1 MKISSVFAAVGGV
14 VLAVAVSSCR
24 EVEKKTPPPPSVVV
38 EEAAEF
44 DFADSCTEV
53 GTVAAFDSV
62 DLVANVS
69 GFLTEVNFKE
79 GALVKKG
86 EKLFQIDPAVYD
98 AAVKK
103 ATADLR
109 KAQAD
114 LKNAEIEYDRQKQL
128 LRKDATAKRNYDLA
142 EMNKMT
148 AAADVL
154 AAEAGLEQAKVNLSY
169 TRVLAPFDG
178 WISFKKYSAG
188 NMVGPT
194 SGVLATVVRNGDVKI
209 YFSIIEMDMLRLL
222 RSYPGADRN
231 ADKKGP
237 EVEIDF
243 QDGVKYE
250 YPGRISA
257 WNNAISDGTGTFRL
271 QAVAKNPDRKLF
283 PGMYVRVKIRVEPYS
298 RQIMI
303 RNEAIM
309 REQLGNFV
317 FVVNKDNK
325 IERRKVTLGGKNGGY
340 YAVREGLK
348 KGERIVIAG
357 LQKAQPGSIVTPIA
371 NKEQAP
377 DGSATPVANAK

>member
-1 MKISSVFAAVGGV
+1 MKLSSVFAAVGGV

-24 EVEKKTPPPPSVVV
+24 EVEKKTAPPPSVVV

-109 KAQAD
+109 KAHAD

-169 TRVLAPFDG
+169 TQVLAPFDG

-209 YFSIIEMDMLRLL
+209 YFSISEMDMLRLL
-222 RSYPGADRN
+222 RSYPGADRD

-325 IERRKVTLGGKNGGY
+325 IERRKVALGGKNGDY
-340 YAVREGLK
+340 YAIREGLK

-357 LQKAQPGSIVTPIA
+357 LQKAQPGNIVTPIA
-371 NKEQAP
+371 NKEQVP
-377 DGSATPVANAK
+377 DGSAAPIANTK

>member
-1 MKISSVFAAVGGV
+1 MKLSSVFAAVGGV

-24 EVEKKTPPPPSVVV
+24 EVEKKTAPPPSVVV

-109 KAQAD
+109 KAHAD

-169 TRVLAPFDG
+169 TQVLAPFDG

-209 YFSIIEMDMLRLL
+209 YFSISEMDMLRLL
-222 RSYPGADRN
+222 RSYPGADRD

-325 IERRKVTLGGKNGGY
+325 IERRKVALGGKNGDY
-340 YAVREGLK
+340 YAIREGLK

-357 LQKAQPGSIVTPIA
+357 LQKAQPGNIVTPIA
-371 NKEQAP
+371 NKEQVP
-377 DGSATPVANAK
+377 DGSAAPVANTK

>member
-1 MKISSVFAAVGGV
+1 MKLSSVLAAVGGIL
-14 VLAVAVSSCR
+14 LAAVPGCR
-24 EVEKKTPPPPSVVV
+24 ETEKKAVPPPSVAV
-38 EEAAEF
+38 EEAAEL

-86 EKLFQIDPAVYD
+86 EKLFQIDPSVYA

-103 ATADLR
+103 ASADLQ

-114 LKNAEIEYDRQKQL
+114 LKNAEIEYERQHQL
-128 LRKDATAKRNYDLA
+128 LRKDATAKRNFDLA
-142 EMNKMT
+142 EMNKLT
-148 AAADVL
+148 ASADVL
-154 AAEAGLEQAKVNLSY
+154 AAEAGLAQAKVNLSY
-169 TRVLAPFDG
+169 TQVLAPFDG
-178 WISFKKYSAG
+178 WMSFKRYSVG
-188 NMVGPT
+188 NMVGPA
-194 SGVLATVVRNGDVKI
+194 SGVLATIVRNGDVKI
-209 YFSIIEMDMLRLL
+209 FFSISEMDMLRLL
-222 RSYPGADRN
+222 RAYPGVDRD
-231 ADKKGP
+231 AKGKGP
-237 EVEIDF
+237 EVEIYF

-303 RNEAIM
+303 RNEAVI

-317 FVVNKDNK
+317 FVVGKDNK
-325 IERRKVTLGGKNGGY
+325 VERRKVTLGGKNGDL

-348 KGERIVIAG
+348 KGDRIVISG
-357 LQKAQPGSIVTPIA
+357 LQKAQPGSIVTPVV
-371 NKEQAP
+371 NREQAP
-377 DGSATPVANAK
+377 DGAATPAAGTK

>member
-178 WISFKKYSAG
+178 WISFKNTVPG
-188 NMVGPT
+188 T
-194 SGVLATVVRNGDVKI
+194 WSG
-209 YFSIIEMDMLRLL
+209 RLPACL
-222 RSYPGADRN
+222 P
-231 ADKKGP
+231 P
-237 EVEIDF
+237 
-243 QDGVKYE
+243 
-250 YPGRISA
+250 
-257 WNNAISDGTGTFRL
+257 W
-271 QAVAKNPDRKLF
+271 
-283 PGMYVRVKIRVEPYS
+283 
-298 RQIMI
+298 
-303 RNEAIM
+303 
-309 REQLGNFV
+309 
-317 FVVNKDNK
+317 
-325 IERRKVTLGGKNGGY
+325 
-340 YAVREGLK
+340 
-348 KGERIVIAG
+348 
-357 LQKAQPGSIVTPIA
+357 
-371 NKEQAP
+371 
-377 DGSATPVANAK
+377 

>member
-24 EVEKKTPPPPSVVV
+24 EVEKKTSPPSSVVV

-209 YFSIIEMDMLRLL
+209 YFSISEMDMLRLL
-222 RSYPGADRN
+222 RSYPGADRD

-371 NKEQAP
+371 NKEQVP

>member
-1 MKISSVFAAVGGV
+1 MKLSSVFAAVGGV

-38 EEAAEF
+38 EGAAEF

-209 YFSIIEMDMLRLL
+209 YFSISETDMLRLL

-243 QDGVKYE
+243 QDGVKYG

-298 RQIMI
+298 KQLMI

>member
-1 MKISSVFAAVGGV
+1 MKLSSVFAAVGGV

-24 EVEKKTPPPPSVVV
+24 EVEKKTAPPPSVVV

-109 KAQAD
+109 KAHAD

-169 TRVLAPFDG
+169 TQVLAPFDG

-209 YFSIIEMDMLRLL
+209 YFSISEMDMLRLL
-222 RSYPGADRN
+222 RSYPGADRD

-371 NKEQAP
+371 NREQAP

>member
-128 LRKDATAKRNYDLA
+128 
-142 EMNKMT
+142 
-148 AAADVL
+148 
-154 AAEAGLEQAKVNLSY
+154 
-169 TRVLAPFDG
+169 
-178 WISFKKYSAG
+178 
-188 NMVGPT
+188 
-194 SGVLATVVRNGDVKI
+194 
-209 YFSIIEMDMLRLL
+209 
-222 RSYPGADRN
+222 RS
-231 ADKKGP
+231 K
-237 EVEIDF
+237 
-243 QDGVKYE
+243 
-250 YPGRISA
+250 
-257 WNNAISDGTGTFRL
+257 
-271 QAVAKNPDRKLF
+271 
-283 PGMYVRVKIRVEPYS
+283 
-298 RQIMI
+298 
-303 RNEAIM
+303 
-309 REQLGNFV
+309 
-317 FVVNKDNK
+317 
-325 IERRKVTLGGKNGGY
+325 
-340 YAVREGLK
+340 
-348 KGERIVIAG
+348 
-357 LQKAQPGSIVTPIA
+357 
-371 NKEQAP
+371 
-377 DGSATPVANAK
+377 